1 MADHIIPLPPLLGTR
16 QRARNLAQAIPANPG
31 EVTVDCRGLI
41 AATDSAADE
50 LVHQLTYWTR
60 ATKVWVRLADDEFF
74 RQVLD
79 SADRRGVRDK
89 VWITGRPD
97 ERRQQ

>member
-1 MADHIIPLPPLLGTR
+1 MTDHTIALPPLLGTR
-16 QRARNLAQAIPANPG
+16 ERARKLVQGIPTDPG

-50 LVHQLTYWTR
+50 LVHQLTFWTR
-60 ATKVWVRLADDEFF
+60 ATKVWVELADDEFF
-74 RQVLD
+74 RQVFD

-89 VWITGRPD
+89 VWITGRPND
-97 ERRQQ
+97 GRRQ

>member
-1 MADHIIPLPPLLGTR
+1 MADHTIALPPLLGTR
-16 QRARNLAQAIPANPG
+16 ERARNLAQSIPGDPG

-60 ATKVWVRLADDEFF
+60 ATKVWVRLADNDFF
-74 RQVLD
+74 HQVLD

-89 VWITGRPD
+89 VWITGRPH
-97 ERRQQ
+97 EGRQQ

>member
-1 MADHIIPLPPLLGTR
+1 MDDQIIALPPLLGTR
-16 QRARNLAQAIPANPG
+16 ERARNLVQAIPTDPG

-50 LVHQLTYWTR
+50 LVLQLTFWVR
-60 ATKVWVRLADDEFF
+60 ATKVWVRLADKEFF
-74 RQVLD
+74 HQVLD

-89 VWITGRPD
+89 VWITGRP
-97 ERRQQ
+97 